1 MLSVDTGFDG
11 SLRDQFHR
19 TVSAKVRMGAIP
31 RTSETAT
38 RGTARAAGMRMGS
51 EEGGVE

>member
-1 MLSVDTGFDG
+1 MLSVETGFEG

-19 TVSAKVRMGAIP
+19 TVSAKVRMGAMP

-38 RGTARAAGMRMGS
+38 RGTAREAGTTIGS
-51 EEGGVE
+51 EEGGME